1 MDQNVYTVE
10 NNPAPMGNKSLE
22 IVILVLGIAS
32 LASSSIGVGLVC
44 GIVGLVLSSNYRKE
58 YNTVNKMVN
67 IGRGL
72 SIAGVIVGAI
82 ALVLWVCILG
92 CLCTSLI
99 GVGMAGLSSNS
110 QYYY

>member
-10 NNPAPMGNKSLE
+10 NNPAPMNNRSLE

-32 LASSSIGVGLVC
+32 LASSSLGVGLVC

-72 SIAGVIVGAI
+72 SIAGIIVGAV
-82 ALVLWVCILG
+82 AVVLWICYFC
-92 CLCTSLI
+92 CLCTAVAGI
-99 GVGMAGLSSNS
+99 GMAAVGSG
-110 QYYY
+110 YYN